1 MRIPR
6 IVLAV
11 LLLGTP
17 IAAVA
22 FTATTAAAE
31 PFTYSSVDVTQ
42 GTACAITNDGTA
54 VCWGENRYQW
64 LIGNSYEEIIR
75 VPTKVALPNND
86 RFVQLSGGGNHT
98 WCGLATSGKVYCWGE
113 HHIGSYFTTSTRTP
127 VPVEFTSPGTYTKVG
142 SGYEIGC
149 ALNTSGELWCW
160 GDILATGSGET
171 EGNRLPVKVAIPN
184 NETVVDFDLGGTPC
198 AVTSIGNIYCWGH
211 SNGAGQLGIGY
222 PSHIP
227 YAVSVL
233 PTKVVTPSG
242 VQFTS
247 VTSGLEHVCAVS
259 TTGVGY
265 CWGDNY
271 MGLFGNNTYD
281 DSYVPTPMTVPNNEA
296 IAEISTGWYHT
307 CIVTVSHKMWCFGR
321 GDEKELGTGTSLGGK
336 TYRAPYIPS
345 DIVLSRIAVS
355 ISGSCAL
362 DQFDRVW
369 CWGGLSAFTA
379 LNKTASSGWFPE
391 VIPAVGPPT
400 SVTNASTSVDAET
413 ATLNAEVNPN
423 GYATT
428 VAFEYD
434 TRADFST
441 AIRTSTITTLRA
453 LTFTSTTLSRT
464 VDSLAPRTQYFA
476 RVIATNTFGTAL
488 GSTQTFTTLGSE
500 PVVSDLTSERIAG
513 NSASISVDVHPSRLS
528 TGTNLE
534 YSSDPLFSSGV
545 VQISLPNCTGNQVQT
560 FGAQLSSLR
569 ARTEYFV
576 RVTSTNR
583 LGSTTSS
590 THSFSTIG
598 QLPTVGITN
607 VSSGLTFISA
617 NVSIGAGDLDGTVAL
632 QVSTSLSFASIS
644 NQVSD
649 SFVNGGNTQFTLAV
663 QGLTNR
669 TNYFV
674 RAVATNELGS
684 VTSEIV
690 ELRTKGGVPVVST
703 PTVYTTD
710 TFATASFQ
718 LDTTGLNTVVTALVS
733 DSPILKNGT
742 EHYVSTTSGSSLV
755 SFQVPHIDART
766 TYFIRFSAKND
777 AGTTTTDI
785 IEFTL
790 DAPIGFVINN
800 DDDTT
805 DNPRVTLNFN
815 PPSGTELVRVA
826 NNAQFKQA
834 RIFYSLEDLAWDLPT
849 GTSESQ
855 DRTVWVQFIDS
866 VGRVTTYTDDILLFS
881 DLSEEDTTAP
891 VVVALR
897 VISAKTASV
906 GVSAT
911 RSNEVVKRSVVVS
924 ARDARSGIAKVQTRI
939 GSKIYS
945 VKVDA
950 ARSGKY
956 LVAFPARVTT
966 MQIRVVDRAGN
977 VSSWAKV
984 KSR

>member
-1 MRIPR
+1 
-6 IVLAV
+6 
-11 LLLGTP
+11 
-17 IAAVA
+17 
-22 FTATTAAAE
+22 
-31 PFTYSSVDVTQ
+31 
-42 GTACAITNDGTA
+42 
-54 VCWGENRYQW
+54 
-64 LIGNSYEEIIR
+64 
-75 VPTKVALPNND
+75 
-86 RFVQLSGGGNHT
+86 
-98 WCGLATSGKVYCWGE
+98 
-113 HHIGSYFTTSTRTP
+113 
-127 VPVEFTSPGTYTKVG
+127 
-142 SGYEIGC
+142 
-149 ALNTSGELWCW
+149 
-160 GDILATGSGET
+160 
-171 EGNRLPVKVAIPN
+171 
-184 NETVVDFDLGGTPC
+184 
-198 AVTSIGNIYCWGH
+198 
-211 SNGAGQLGIGY
+211 
-222 PSHIP
+222 
-227 YAVSVL
+227 
-233 PTKVVTPSG
+233 
-242 VQFTS
+242 
-247 VTSGLEHVCAVS
+247 
-259 TTGVGY
+259 
-265 CWGDNY
+265 
-271 MGLFGNNTYD
+271 
-281 DSYVPTPMTVPNNEA
+281 
-296 IAEISTGWYHT
+296 
-307 CIVTVSHKMWCFGR
+307 
-321 GDEKELGTGTSLGGK
+321 
-336 TYRAPYIPS
+336 
-345 DIVLSRIAVS
+345 
-355 ISGSCAL
+355 
-362 DQFDRVW
+362 
-369 CWGGLSAFTA
+369 
-379 LNKTASSGWFPE
+379 
-391 VIPAVGPPT
+391 
-400 SVTNASTSVDAET
+400 
-413 ATLNAEVNPN
+413 
-423 GYATT
+423 
-428 VAFEYD
+428 
-434 TRADFST
+434 
-441 AIRTSTITTLRA
+441 
-453 LTFTSTTLSRT
+453 
-464 VDSLAPRTQYFA
+464 
-476 RVIATNTFGTAL
+476 
-488 GSTQTFTTLGSE
+488 
-500 PVVSDLTSERIAG
+500 
-513 NSASISVDVHPSRLS
+513 
-528 TGTNLE
+528 
-534 YSSDPLFSSGV
+534 V

-690 ELRTKGGVPVVST
+690 ELRTKGGVPVMST